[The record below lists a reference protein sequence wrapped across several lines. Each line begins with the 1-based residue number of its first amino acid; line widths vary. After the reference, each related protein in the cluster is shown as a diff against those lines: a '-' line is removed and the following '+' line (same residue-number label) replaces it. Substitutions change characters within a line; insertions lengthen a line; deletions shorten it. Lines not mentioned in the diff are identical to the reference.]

1 MHPIRKTVI
10 DKFQE
15 HLLNAY
21 YAYCQKHQLEGSIEG
36 LLVFLIDQDL
46 IPPPQIKRLAV
57 FGEYT
62 KLSAKQKNKTSIVKD
77 ISSLMNISERHTWSL
92 LKYELERQNKK

>member
-15 HLLNAY
+15 HILNAY
-21 YAYCQKHQLEGSIEG
+21 STYCQKHEIKESVEG

-46 IPPPQIKRLAV
+46 ISPSQIKRLAV
-57 FGEYT
+57 YGEYT
-62 KLSAKQKNKTSIVKD
+62 KLSAKRKNKTIIIKE
-77 ISSLMNISERHTWSL
+77 ISSLLNISERHTWSL
-92 LKYELERQNKK
+92 LKYELERQRKK

>member
-15 HLLNAY
+15 HLLDAY
-21 YAYCQKHQLEGSIEG
+21 TLYCQQHELELSVEG
-36 LLVFLIDQDL
+36 LVAFLIDHDL

-57 FGEYT
+57 YGEYT
-62 KLSAKQKNKTSIVKD
+62 KLSAKQKSKTKIIKA
-77 ISSLMNISERHTWSL
+77 ISNLLNISERHTWSL
-92 LKYELERQNKK
+92 LKYELERQSKK